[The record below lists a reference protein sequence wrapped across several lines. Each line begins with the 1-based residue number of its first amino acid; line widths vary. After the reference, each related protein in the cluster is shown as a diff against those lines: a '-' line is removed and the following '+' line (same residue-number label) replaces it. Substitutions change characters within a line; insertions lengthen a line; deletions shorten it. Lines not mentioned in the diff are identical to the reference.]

1 MIELLVVMLLV
12 TIVLAVTIP
21 RFDVGMMQDP
31 QKQLSRWM
39 INTTRALRSA
49 AMEKQMV
56 HVLVIDL
63 ERNRLFTIREDMD
76 DEAMTDAA
84 AEGFSLSR
92 PMRLVNVQ
100 FPDKERVSSG
110 TVPIHFHPAGYSDQV
125 MIQLEHRNAQRF
137 SFKLEPLL
145 PRVKLLEEWIS
156 Y

>member
-39 INTTRALRSA
+39 VNTTRTLRTA

-56 HVLVIDL
+56 HVLVVDL
-63 ERNRLFTIREDMD
+63 DGNRLFAIREDMD
-76 DEAMTDAA
+76 DEAIADAA
-84 AEGFSLSR
+84 AGAISLSR

-100 FPDKERVSSG
+100 FPGKERVSSG
-110 TVPIHFHPAGYSDQV
+110 MIPIHFHPAGYSDQA
-125 MIQLEHRNAQRF
+125 MIQLEHRNARRF

-145 PRVKLLEEWIS
+145 PRVKLLDEWIS